1 MPLHQQGPGRTVKA
15 RQVCLL
21 LFWNLNKFWKQ
32 RSRRCEE
39 AASVLVLGPICTF
52 CFSVDAC
59 GRRLPGAAPT
69 WPSST
74 LWSVLVGFQFKTTR
88 SCLQA
93 CRPRSESF
101 AQHMSPDGKKCCS
114 ELAPG
119 TKQSEFWG
127 PKTGSRFRHGFK
139 CWATW
144 RTHFWVRISTPK
156 TGPQNAEKRNPPF
169 VAARR
174 NVAQSRAACAPTSH
188 TATLARC
195 LSTRY
200 GRCRFMSCYSMQGLH
215 VPIRVCASEKASCR
229 RFLRSFILKYKVS
242 CSARVRTSDSAS
254 GWAAVARRYSG
265 AMRHHQLCSACYP
278 TRRSRNTW
286 RKPCSSHSVWQAAAV
301 CETTNSSRN
310 GCLPAPRHARRTCCT

>member
-1 MPLHQQGPGRTVKA
+1 M
-15 RQVCLL
+15 
-21 LFWNLNKFWKQ
+21 
-32 RSRRCEE
+32 
-39 AASVLVLGPICTF
+39 
-52 CFSVDAC
+52 D
-59 GRRLPGAAPT
+59 
-69 WPSST
+69 
-74 LWSVLVGFQFKTTR
+74 

-101 AQHMSPDGKKCCS
+101 AKQMSPDGKKCCS

-156 TGPQNAEKRNPPF
+156 TGPQNAEKRSPPF

-200 GRCRFMSCYSMQGLH
+200 GRCRFMSCYSKPSMFLYGCALRKRPLVGAFAILHFEVQG
-215 VPIRVCASEKASCR
+215 
-229 RFLRSFILKYKVS
+229 FLQ
-242 CSARVRTSDSAS
+242 RTSAHFCFRLSCGRAEIQRRDAPPSIAQRLLPDTK
-254 GWAAVARRYSG
+254 VA
-265 AMRHHQLCSACYP
+265 
-278 TRRSRNTW
+278 
-286 RKPCSSHSVWQAAAV
+286 
-301 CETTNSSRN
+301 
-310 GCLPAPRHARRTCCT
+310 